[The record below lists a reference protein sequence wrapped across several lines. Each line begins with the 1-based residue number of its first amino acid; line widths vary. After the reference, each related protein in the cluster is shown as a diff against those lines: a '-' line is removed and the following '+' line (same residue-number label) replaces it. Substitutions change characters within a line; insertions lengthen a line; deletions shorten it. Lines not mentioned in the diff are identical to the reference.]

1 MNQSQ
6 SDAFESELRKS
17 FLRFEIE
24 LLTEEQIN
32 RLVKHYRL
40 LCKWNERF
48 NLTRITQPREAATLN
63 YAESLFGAKLIAQA
77 KTVLDIGSGAG
88 FPAVPIAIALP
99 ELDVTALEANQK
111 KSLFLTEVKFELSL
125 ANFRVITARLEDID
139 CRNYD
144 LLTCR
149 ALDRAETT
157 LPSIIS
163 DLTEGQ
169 RLMIYCVQDLVDK
182 LASQFPVG
190 FKVEVNQIPES
201 EGRLIAIFSR
211 DGA

>member
-17 FLRFEIE
+17 FLRFGIE
-24 LLTEEQIN
+24 LLTEAQIN
-32 RLVKHYRL
+32 RLVKHYKL

-48 NLTRITQPREAATLN
+48 NLTRITEPREAATLN
-63 YAESLFGAKLIAQA
+63 YAESFFGAKFIAQA
-77 KTVLDIGSGAG
+77 KTMLDIGSGAG
-88 FPAVPIAIALP
+88 FPAIPIAIAQQ

-139 CRNYD
+139 CSNYD

-211 DGA
+211 E

>member
-17 FLRFEIE
+17 FLRFGIE
-24 LLTEEQIN
+24 LLTEAQIN
-32 RLVKHYRL
+32 RLVKHYKL

-48 NLTRITQPREAATLN
+48 NLTRITEPREAAILN
-63 YAESLFGAKLIAQA
+63 YAESFFGAKFIAQA
-77 KTVLDIGSGAG
+77 KTMLDIGSGAG
-88 FPAVPIAIALP
+88 FPAIPIAIAQP
-99 ELDVTALEANQK
+99 ELDVTALEVNQK

-139 CRNYD
+139 CSNYD

-169 RLMIYCVQDLVDK
+169 HLMIYCVQDLVDK

-211 DGA
+211 DRA

>member
-17 FLRFEIE
+17 LLRFGIKP
-24 LLTEEQIN
+24 LTEEQIN
-32 RLVKHYRL
+32 RLVKHYKL

-48 NLTRITQPREAATLN
+48 NLTRITEPREAATLN
-63 YAESLFGAKLIAQA
+63 YAESLFGAKFIAQA
-77 KTVLDIGSGAG
+77 KTMLDIGSGGG

-111 KSLFLTEVKFELSL
+111 KSLFLTEVKFELPL
-125 ANFRVITARLEDID
+125 ANFRVITARLEDIG
-139 CRNYD
+139 CSNGD

-169 RLMIYCVQDLVDK
+169 RLMIYCGQDLVDK

-201 EGRLIAIFSR
+201 QGRLIAIFSR
-211 DGA
+211 DGD

>member
-17 FLRFEIE
+17 FLRFGIE
-24 LLTEEQIN
+24 RLTEEQIS
-32 RLVKHYRL
+32 RLVKHYKL

-48 NLTRITQPREAATLN
+48 NLTRITKPGEAAILN
-63 YAESLFGAKLIAQA
+63 YAESLFGTRFIAQA
-77 KTVLDIGSGAG
+77 KTMLDIGSGAG
-88 FPAVPIAIALP
+88 FPAVPIAIAQP
-99 ELDVTALEANQK
+99 EIDVSALEANQK
-111 KSLFLTEVKFELSL
+111 KSLFLTEAKFELPL
-125 ANFRVITARLEDID
+125 DNFRVITARLEDID
-139 CRNYD
+139 CRGYD

-149 ALDRAETT
+149 ALDRAEAI

-163 DLTEGQ
+163 DLTEDQ
-169 RLMIYCVQDLVDK
+169 RLMLYCVQDLVDK
-182 LASQFPVG
+182 LASQFPAG

-211 DGA
+211 E

>member
-1 MNQSQ
+1 MNQRQ

-17 FLRFEIE
+17 FLRFGIE
-24 LLTEEQIN
+24 LPTEEQIN
-32 RLVKHYRL
+32 RLVEHYSL

-48 NLTRITQPREAATLN
+48 NLTRITEPREAATLN
-63 YAESLFGAKLIAQA
+63 YAESLVGAKFVAPA
-77 KTVLDIGSGAG
+77 KTMLDIGSGAG
-88 FPAVPIAIALP
+88 FPAVPIAIAQP

-139 CRNYD
+139 CSNYD

-149 ALDRAETT
+149 ALDRAQTT
-157 LPSIIS
+157 LPSIIG

-190 FKVEVNQIPES
+190 FKVELHQIPES